1 MELPELSTSPSPDA
15 LFELISRLS
24 DLDLSPGDRDSPTA
38 ARTEEFFRNSW
49 EAAESG
55 LLARTRLLRVKP
67 ASRPAPR
74 AFRFE
79 IDLPYKRQ
87 EHDGA
92 PIELDEGPIRGTI
105 HYRQDLLLAAP
116 GEPVVQ
122 VRFQDTSFL
131 HPNFSRRWGVFCAGT
146 LPPGPFELEPL
157 LSVIYLFASYQLY
170 TLGDPADVEAAR
182 IFATDPRVLDG
193 LGDVPPLY

>member
-1 MELPELSTSPSPDA
+1 MPASPSPDE
-15 LFELISRLS
+15 LFELLSRLS
-24 DLDLSPGDRDSPTA
+24 AEELPRGEHDSPTSVQ
-38 ARTEEFFRNSW
+38 TEEFFRNSW
-49 EAAESG
+49 AGAESG
-55 LLARTRLLRVKP
+55 LLARTRILRARP
-67 ASRPAPR
+67 ASRPAPK

-87 EHDGA
+87 EHAGA
-92 PIELDEGPIRGTI
+92 PIELAEGPIRGTI
-105 HYRQDLLLAAP
+105 HYRRDLLLAAP

-131 HPNFSRRWGVFCAGT
+131 HPNFSRRWGIFCAGT

-157 LSVIYLFASYQLY
+157 LEVVFLFASYQLY
-170 TLGDPADVEAAR
+170 TLGDPADGDAAR
-182 IFATDPRVLDG
+182 IFATDPHVLDG